1 MFLMKNKFVLFV
13 TGCFALMLSACL
25 DSDYDYSVETTRNCQ
40 IASFKVSHD
49 SISGLEDVKFTID
62 QLTGRIFNQDS
73 LPYGTVVEKVL
84 CEIGVA
90 NSMVLG
96 VEASPGAYEDSTYY
110 LSSLSDS
117 IDFSEPVRLIVH
129 AYDNITT
136 KVYIAQINVHQVV
149 PDSMVWSKYAD
160 PMVDG
165 TIREQKVVAFDYE
178 GEPCYFMY
186 ARMAGAEASYRL
198 YYAPVDEPG
207 DWRPLALTGLP
218 AEGLRLSQ
226 AVAYEDRLYIPATDG
241 RLYESA
247 DGMTWGAVEDAP
259 SIYTLLG
266 EVKPS
271 VNQSSALSAIVDR
284 EGTLVF
290 YAMNQERE
298 WTEGDAVASEFPVT
312 GFGVSR
318 YASVHHEYLLIAGG
332 RSAADKVLNTTWAT
346 MDGLSW
352 AVLASGDANFSAREG
367 AMVANYDDKLFLIGG
382 IDASGKALKDIY
394 QSFDNGITW
403 ALQDTMVVLPADYQ
417 ARAFSSIIVDEENF
431 VNLFGGKTSADAN
444 DLNQLW
450 RGRINRLVPAE

>member
-165 TIREQKVVAFDYE
+165 TIREQKVVSFDYE

-207 DWRPLALTGLP
+207 DWRPLTLTGLP
-218 AEGLRLSQ
+218 AEG
-226 AVAYEDRLYIPATDG
+226 EM
-241 RLYESA
+241 SA
-247 DGMTWGAVEDAP
+247 FT
-259 SIYTLLG
+259 
-266 EVKPS
+266 S
-271 VNQSSALSAIVDR
+271 VSNTASLSSA
-284 EGTLVF
+284 T
-290 YAMNQERE
+290 
-298 WTEGDAVASEFPVT
+298 
-312 GFGVSR
+312 
-318 YASVHHEYLLIAGG
+318 
-332 RSAADKVLNTTWAT
+332 
-346 MDGLSW
+346 
-352 AVLASGDANFSAREG
+352 
-367 AMVANYDDKLFLIGG
+367 
-382 IDASGKALKDIY
+382 
-394 QSFDNGITW
+394 
-403 ALQDTMVVLPADYQ
+403 
-417 ARAFSSIIVDEENF
+417 
-431 VNLFGGKTSADAN
+431 
-444 DLNQLW
+444 
-450 RGRINRLVPAE
+450 